1 MSSNLNGIDVAALQN
16 FAEGVAGDAGKRH
29 ASFNVKTEWKGQTR
43 SVAKVSRYSLAG
55 ETYSRNFEIA
65 ADEPNELLGE
75 NTAPNPQELLMAALN
90 ACMSVGYAANAAMMG
105 IKIHSLEIETDGTL
119 DLRGFLGIDESVNP
133 GYDEVSVVIRLHTDA
148 SRERVEELHNVVLKT
163 SVNYA
168 NFSKAIRMLPKLE
181 VIEG

>member
-1 MSSNLNGIDVAALQN
+1 MTSNFNGIDVTALQS
-16 FAEGVAGDAGKRH
+16 FAQGVAEDASKRT
-29 ASFNVKTEWKGQTR
+29 ASFNVRTKWAHQTR
-43 SVAKVSRYSLAG
+43 SVAKVSRYTLGGQSY
-55 ETYSRNFEIA
+55 ERDFEIV

-119 DLRGFLGIDESVNP
+119 DLRGFLGLDASVNP

-148 SRERVEELHNVVLKT
+148 PRERVEALHEVVLRT

-168 NFSKAIRMLPKLE
+168 NFSKAIRMVPTLE
-181 VIEG
+181 VREG

>member
-1 MSSNLNGIDVAALQN
+1 MSNNLNGIDVAALQQ
-16 FAEGVAGDAGKRH
+16 FAQGVTEDVTKRK
-29 ASFNVKTEWKGQTR
+29 ASFNVKTQWEHQTR

-55 ETYSRNFEIA
+55 ETYSRDFEIV
-65 ADEPNELLGE
+65 ADEPNELLGQD
-75 NTAPNPQELLMAALN
+75 TAPNPQELLMAALN

-119 DLRGFLGIDESVNP
+119 DLRGFLGIEESVNP

-148 SRERVEELHNVVLKT
+148 SRERVEELHKVVLKT

-168 NFSKAIRMLPKLE
+168 NFSKAIRMVPTLE
-181 VIEG
+181 VREG